1 MRILIVDDESDMRES
16 LRMLLEVHGDLEVVT
31 ASSAFE
37 AQDMLVAM
45 QDSLGPPPIDLI
57 LTDVTMPD
65 RSGIELCQH
74 VKSSNLL
81 QHIPV
86 LVLTGRSSETIL
98 QKAFDAGAHDFLPKG
113 IGPVELLARLRS
125 AMNLKRELDQR
136 MAREQELLCVTRRLE
151 RANDK
156 LRRLSMLDELTGVP
170 NRRYFNLMLTREW
183 GRASREDL
191 PLALVILDVDWF
203 KSYNDRYG
211 HPAGD
216 ACLIQI
222 ATALASLIRRPG
234 DLAARYGGEEF
245 VILLANTT
253 SDGAAIVAETVRAG
267 VAGLNL
273 EHLGSSFGQVT
284 ISSGAAS
291 MIPGRDF
298 TSAMLLQAA
307 DEALY
312 RAKAGGRNRIE
323 KYQRQ
328 LDLCA
333 LTWNRDQEPPSRIAK
348 RVCDPQEPV
357 PLGPTSE
364 APAPAVRGNTN
375 S

>member
-1 MRILIVDDESDMRES
+1 
-16 LRMLLEVHGDLEVVT
+16 
-31 ASSAFE
+31 
-37 AQDMLVAM
+37 
-45 QDSLGPPPIDLI
+45 
-57 LTDVTMPD
+57 
-65 RSGIELCQH
+65 
-74 VKSSNLL
+74 
-81 QHIPV
+81 
-86 LVLTGRSSETIL
+86 
-98 QKAFDAGAHDFLPKG
+98 
-113 IGPVELLARLRS
+113 
-125 AMNLKRELDQR
+125 MNLKRELDQR

-267 VAGLNL
+267 VAG
-273 EHLGSSFGQVT
+273 
-284 ISSGAAS
+284 
-291 MIPGRDF
+291 
-298 TSAMLLQAA
+298 
-307 DEALY
+307 
-312 RAKAGGRNRIE
+312 
-323 KYQRQ
+323 
-328 LDLCA
+328 
-333 LTWNRDQEPPSRIAK
+333 
-348 RVCDPQEPV
+348 
-357 PLGPTSE
+357 
-364 APAPAVRGNTN
+364 
-375 S
+375 